1 MLFKRINLEFFK
13 GGSTTTQVQK
23 RDPKSA
29 ELVNMDSAVYNIL
42 SPIAARYGGISMPSS
57 YVTKNSKGEYVTS
70 TDVPVPSV
78 RTTDPVSSKLGTS
91 SSSSRTGGSAAG
103 WSGGYN
109 KHGDYVG
116 SNGAYDSSGRYVGS
130 KAQYIASQQNSSP
143 SSSAAAATPVSS
155 ALDLGNW
162 NDSVLGQNFNIA
174 DEQAALTN
182 ANILNLLQTTPEY
195 LNKHSAFLENGTD
208 EGFENYLAASE
219 QAIANAYS
227 KNVGTDLNNMA
238 AKGILNSS
246 VTNRA
251 LANQQAETGNAIAA
265 NRNEAANTWLNNYI
279 SGYNAG
285 VSGLDSMIKLPT
297 QYYQNALAPVM
308 PLYNYWKDMTDA
320 YYGHEDY
327 DTVVSSGGK

>member
-1 MLFKRINLEFFK
+1 MIHYMNLHFFK
-13 GGSTTTQVQK
+13 GGSSTTKVDK

-29 ELVNMDSAVYNIL
+29 ELVNMDSAVYNML
-42 SPIAARYGGISMPSS
+42 APIATRYGGMSMPTS

-70 TDVPVPSV
+70 TDVPGS
-78 RTTDPVSSKLGTS
+78 TTGTSSKLGLS
-91 SSSSRTGGSAAG
+91 SSGASSGGGSSAG
-103 WSGGYN
+103 WSGGYD

-116 SNGAYDSSGRYVGS
+116 SNGAYNSSGRYVGS
-130 KAQYIASQQNSSP
+130 KAQYIASQRAA
-143 SSSAAAATPVSS
+143 SSSSGNAAVTPTDSS
-155 ALDLGNW
+155 LDLGNW
-162 NDSVLGQNFNIA
+162 NDSILGQNFNVA

-182 ANILNLLQTTPEY
+182 ANILNLLQTTPDY
-195 LNKHSAFLENGTD
+195 LEKHSAFLENGTD
-208 EGFENYLAASE
+208 AGFENYLKSSE

-227 KNVGTDLNNMA
+227 KNVGTDLNSLA

-265 NRNEAANTWLNNYI
+265 NRNTAANTWLNNYL

-285 VSGLDSMIKLPT
+285 ISGLESMVKLPT
-297 QYYQNALAPVM
+297 QYYENALAPIM
-308 PLYNYWKDMTDA
+308 PFYNYWKNMNDA